1 MQLEINNELKNL
13 IPPLTEDEY
22 QRLEKSILAEGC
34 RDAIIVWNNIIIDG
48 HNRYEICK
56 KHGINFAIVEKAF
69 IDIEAAKDWMD
80 SNQLARRNLTPDQRQ
95 ILIGRRYLREKL
107 KHGGDR
113 KSSGQ
118 IDHLKTSEKLA
129 EEYKVAPKT
138 VRRYAETAKQ
148 FEQLQKEKPELAKE
162 IFQGKKTFAEA
173 KKEER
178 NLQKEK
184 EVEEIRKKPA
194 SSMNGLYDVVV
205 IDPPWPMQ
213 KIERECAPNQT
224 KSLDYPT
231 MTEDELKGFKLPM
244 ADDCHVWLWTTHKFL
259 PMAFRLLDYWGL
271 KYVCCFTWHKNG
283 GFQPFGLPQYNSEF
297 ALYARKGTPTF
308 IDTKAFNT
316 CFQAPRGT
324 HSEKPA
330 EFYDIV
336 RRVAGGS
343 RIDIFSR
350 RKIDGFD
357 QYGNQI

>member
-1 MQLEINNELKNL
+1 L

-22 QRLEKSILAEGC
+22 SRLENSILTDGC
-34 RDAIIVWNNIIIDG
+34 RDAIVAWNNIIIDG

-162 IFQGKKTFAEA
+162 IFQGKKTMAEA
-173 KKEER
+173 GAMKGKSCG
-178 NLQKEK
+178 Q
-184 EVEEIRKKPA
+184 
-194 SSMNGLYDVVV
+194 
-205 IDPPWPMQ
+205 IDHGW
-213 KIERECAPNQT
+213 
-224 KSLDYPT
+224 
-231 MTEDELKGFKLPM
+231 
-244 ADDCHVWLWTTHKFL
+244 
-259 PMAFRLLDYWGL
+259 
-271 KYVCCFTWHKNG
+271 
-283 GFQPFGLPQYNSEF
+283 
-297 ALYARKGTPTF
+297 
-308 IDTKAFNT
+308 
-316 CFQAPRGT
+316 
-324 HSEKPA
+324 
-330 EFYDIV
+330 
-336 RRVAGGS
+336 
-343 RIDIFSR
+343 
-350 RKIDGFD
+350 
-357 QYGNQI
+357 